1 MLGIADLK
9 EILITIENGDVRLL
23 FQMLVL
29 IFILYV
35 ICKWPKFRHLR
46 YRFRSITLV
55 VLSIFIAVLWPSKLT
70 TYSFFIAFILVLLLG
85 ILMYRSSKKILWPS
99 STLLGKAKE
108 DINKGNYVIAERRLS
123 GYRCFLLDS
132 LEKFEWCL
140 LYAKTFSMRGEE
152 RRAYEILCEIKTDHL
167 LQGKLHSELHKLTIY
182 KAFSLGY
189 MGDIKGATEILPDI
203 ATENTDLFLQRA
215 LIMAFCEEHRGKLSD
230 ASGILL
236 SAINRNPNF
245 LKSKVIPQ
253 AYNNLGRI
261 KKMERNVTD
270 TFLYYEKAVQA
281 AIQMRNKGVLYVAME
296 NLILC
301 NALEKNLPSAE
312 LWIGR
317 YNSYIDHNNRR
328 DLLEYN
334 NILIKYYRQIGDR
347 KKLLSAIE
355 NGRNLLIEKMTD
367 QEKLVFDISE
377 LRMRWNS
384 GFLGPDYL
392 LYIES
397 QFDSYLSCDLKKR
410 YYALKEI
417 INVLKKLHE
426 IKRLAPFG
434 PFYDKIRNQLR
445 SMGSEID
452 IHLLNLPGY
461 CINEKCFWIKELA
474 FLAKINENHHVFQSV
489 IQMLED
495 IRDIYYRRENYIEAL
510 LVNLDIVDEAIFQK
524 NNPLAW
530 KYIINTIDE
539 LQNFA
544 GHPIEPEIFIRI
556 AAYALSIE
564 RRDYAL
570 EYFNKFEAS
579 GVSIQHFAD
588 WVQGYYQVLRKE
600 LANH

>member
-29 IFILYV
+29 VLILYV

-85 ILMYRSSKKILWPS
+85 ILMYCSSRKILWPS
-99 STLLGKAKE
+99 SMLLGKAKE

-152 RRAYEILCEIKTDHL
+152 QRAYEILCEIKTDHL

-182 KAFSLGY
+182 KAFSIAY

-261 KKMERNVTD
+261 RKMERNVTD

-301 NALEKNLPSAE
+301 NALEKNLPSAK

-317 YNSYIDHNNRR
+317 YNSYIDHIAPIGGAEAVFLNVTPAYINGVAY
-328 DLLEYN
+328 DGGT
-334 NILIKYYRQIGDR
+334 YRTVGA
-347 KKLLSAIE
+347 SFE
-355 NGRNLLIEKMTD
+355 FGG
-367 QEKLVFDISE
+367 LVDATVPSTK
-377 LRMRWNS
+377 
-384 GFLGPDYL
+384 G
-392 LYIES
+392 
-397 QFDSYLSCDLKKR
+397 
-410 YYALKEI
+410 
-417 INVLKKLHE
+417 
-426 IKRLAPFG
+426 
-434 PFYDKIRNQLR
+434 
-445 SMGSEID
+445 
-452 IHLLNLPGY
+452 HLLM
-461 CINEKCFWIKELA
+461 
-474 FLAKINENHHVFQSV
+474 KI
-489 IQMLED
+489 LEFFD
-495 IRDIYYRRENYIEAL
+495 MDHL
-510 LVNLDIVDEAIFQK
+510 
-524 NNPLAW
+524 
-530 KYIINTIDE
+530 IILFEDDFE
-539 LQNFA
+539 S
-544 GHPIEPEIFIRI
+544 GD
-556 AAYALSIE
+556 LSGWST
-564 RRDYAL
+564 ATP
-570 EYFNKFEAS
+570 
-579 GVSIQHFAD
+579 
-588 WVQGYYQVLRKE
+588 
-600 LANH
+600 